1 MMNNNLFITFLF
13 GFILSTLLFVLWI
26 PMLRKLKI
34 GQTIRV
40 DGPSGHLKKN
50 GTPTMGGLVVLIAF
64 TCTFAFV
71 SIFILNLGFKEI
83 LFYILP
89 LFCYGAI
96 GLIDDILIIAK
107 HNNKGVKPLAKVLMQ
122 LISVSVYYL
131 IFNNKFNTII
141 DIGLL
146 QIDLHNFYY
155 LFILLIFVSTTNAVN
170 LTDGLDGLA
179 SGLLIIS
186 FIGTFILGLL
196 KNNQIACYYSICII
210 AALLG
215 FLMFNHYPAKV
226 FMGNV
231 GSMMLGASLAT
242 LMVALDEEMLLLI
255 IACVFIVETLSV
267 IIQVIYFKITH
278 GKRFF
283 KMAPLHHHFEQIG
296 YTEWQI
302 DFIFWM
308 CAIVAL
314 VFSLIMIL
322 M

>member
-1 MMNNNLFITFLF
+1 MNNNLFITFLF

-34 GQTIRV
+34 GQTIRA
-40 DGPSGHLKKN
+40 DGPSEHLKKN
-50 GTPTMGGLVVLIAF
+50 GTPTMGGLIVLIAF
-64 TCTFAFV
+64 TCTFVFASV
-71 SIFILNLGFKEI
+71 FILNLNFNEL
-83 LFYILP
+83 LFCVFP
-89 LFCYGAI
+89 LFCYGGI

-107 HNNKGVKPLAKVLMQ
+107 HSNKGVKPLTKVLMQ
-122 LISVSVYYL
+122 LISVSMYYF
-131 IFNNKFNTII
+131 IFNKNFNTNV
-141 DIGLL
+141 DIGLF
-146 QIDLHNFYY
+146 QVDLHHFYY
-155 LFILLIFVSTTNAVN
+155 LFIVLIFVSTTNAVN

-179 SGLLIIS
+179 CGLLIIS

-196 KNNQIACYYSICII
+196 KKNQIVCYYSTCII
-210 AALLG
+210 ASLLG
-215 FLMFNHYPAKV
+215 FLMFNHYPAKI
-226 FMGNV
+226 FMGNI

-242 LMVALDEEMLLLI
+242 LMVILDEEMLLLI
-255 IACVFIVETLSV
+255 IAFVFIIETISV
-267 IIQVIYFKITH
+267 IVQVVYFKISH

-283 KMAPLHHHFEQIG
+283 KMAPLHHHFEQLG